1 MDPVEQE
8 PEENEPEALSD
19 VAYGLFEVLLNR
31 GLRSRGP
38 YLFELV
44 EKGLDFRADF
54 DTIFGGFCAEY
65 PPLAEALIQRFG
77 SPDAIYARFRDGE
90 GVIPSKTT
98 LMYWIVQDAPGAA
111 PNQVD
116 DEKVGK
122 WLIFLEPDQVD
133 EGWKR
138 VRDDT
143 CAGLLGF
150 SAKVSTAKPNPE
162 SRDRRKVIYVY
173 TKDWADEA
181 DVMQV
186 RERLRE
192 RGFTE
197 RIGYKRNIETFRG
210 EYSQK
215 GKKVTFYSA

>member
-1 MDPVEQE
+1 MDPVEME
-8 PEENEPEALSD
+8 PEENESEALSD

-44 EKGLDFRADF
+44 EKGVDFQPDF
-54 DTIFGGFCAEY
+54 HTIFGGFRSEY
-65 PPLAEALIQRFG
+65 PPLADALIQRFG
-77 SPDAIYARFRDGE
+77 SADAIYARFRDGE

-122 WLIFLEPDQVD
+122 WLIFLEQDQVD
-133 EGWKR
+133 EGWRR

-162 SRDRRKVIYVY
+162 SRDLRKVIYVY
-173 TKDWADEA
+173 TKDWADET
-181 DVMQV
+181 DVMRV

>member
-1 MDPVEQE
+1 MV
-8 PEENEPEALSD
+8 PEENESEALSD

-44 EKGLDFRADF
+44 EEGVDFRPDF
-54 DTIFGGFCAEY
+54 DTVLGGFCSEY
-65 PPLAEALIQRFG
+65 PPLADALIQRFG
-77 SPDAIYARFRDGE
+77 STDAIYARFRDGE
-90 GVIPSKTT
+90 GVIPSKTS

-111 PNQVD
+111 PDQVD
-116 DEKVGK
+116 DEKMGK
-122 WLIFLEPDQVD
+122 WLIFLEEYQVD
-133 EGWKR
+133 EGWR
-138 VRDDT
+138 MVRDDT
-143 CAGLLGF
+143 CAGLLGI
-150 SAKVSTAKPNPE
+150 SSKVSTAKPNPD

-173 TKDWADEA
+173 TRDWADEA
-181 DVMQV
+181 DVMRV

>member
-1 MDPVEQE
+1 MD
-8 PEENEPEALSD
+8 PEENEPEGSEPEALSD
-19 VAYGLFEVLLNR
+19 VAYGLFDVLLNR

-44 EKGLDFRADF
+44 EKEVEFRPDF
-54 DTIFGGFCAEY
+54 DMIFDGFRSEY
-65 PPLAEALIQRFG
+65 PPIADALIQRFG
-77 SPDAIYARFRDGE
+77 SPDAIYARFRAGE
-90 GVIPSKTT
+90 GVIPSKTS
-98 LMYWIVQDAPGAA
+98 LMYWIVQDAPSAA

-122 WLIFLEPDQVD
+122 WLIFLEEDQVD
-133 EGWKR
+133 EGWRR

-143 CAGLLGF
+143 CAGLLGI
-150 SAKVSTAKPNPE
+150 STKVSTVKPNPE

-181 DVMQV
+181 DVMRV

-192 RGFTE
+192 QGFTD